1 MSAQVH
7 EAGFEVVYH
16 NDLSPCNFVFRQ
28 QIPVAIIDFDAA
40 AFGRRVYDLGYAAW
54 LWLQIGDEEISPRE
68 QVRRLA
74 LFANAYGELEC
85 SAIVEAMLVR
95 QTIIIQQGRRAAN
108 NAMAEWAQAARIW
121 TLRELAV

>member
-40 AFGRRVYDLGYAAW
+40 SFGRRVYDLGYAAW
-54 LWLQIGDEEISPRE
+54 L
-68 QVRRLA
+68 
-74 LFANAYGELEC
+74 
-85 SAIVEAMLVR
+85 
-95 QTIIIQQGRRAAN
+95 
-108 NAMAEWAQAARIW
+108 
-121 TLRELAV
+121 